1 VQILF
6 TMPMFKWED
15 EYPVQPHFATYWIFT
30 VPITAAFVIAFSLW
44 FMAILLNDKKEDRER
59 AKKKQEREKKR
70 EERELA
76 LKNYRE
82 DVVTGPTDVDAN
94 TASLPAAAARVRENP
109 YAPVL

>member
-1 VQILF
+1 
-6 TMPMFKWED
+6 MFHWDD

-44 FMAILLNDKKEDRER
+44 FLAIWLNDKKEDRER
-59 AKKKQEREKKR
+59 AKKKQERETKR

-82 DVVTGPTDVDAN
+82 DVVAEPTEVDAN
-94 TASLPAAAARVRENP
+94 TASLRAAAARVRENH
-109 YAPVL
+109 YASVL